1 MRRQSDF
8 QQFHMKTETHSDRFW
23 IELDD
28 DEISSRLVFFGKHF
42 WTSENILL
50 PHVHSTYELM
60 YIVTGEGDIRSQDI
74 VYRLQQGDILVVEP
88 LAEHEGVANPEN
100 PFELFFIGYDFG
112 RERTLLSD
120 ELSGVDTIFLSF
132 FEAYMTKMKQP
143 VIQDHY
149 GIGRIFFRLT
159 DEMSD
164 TRLCREQ
171 IIRAYLLEIFVLM
184 IRNIA
189 DHVDAEEVDPKSRD
203 SVQKAKAFIKSH
215 YSEPLNL
222 EKIAS
227 HVALSQSYFSRLFKT
242 KTDYTPIEYLNRVRI
257 ETAKKYLIH
266 SGLSLIEI
274 SERVGFSS
282 QHYFSHTFKKM
293 ESVSPLIYRRNKK
306 KALIQNFVHVKS
318 S

>member
-1 MRRQSDF
+1 MKRQSNF

-42 WTSENILL
+42 WTSENVLL
-50 PHVHSTYELM
+50 PHVHSAYELM
-60 YIVTGEGDIRSQDI
+60 YIVTGEGEIRSQDI
-74 VYRLQQGDILVVEP
+74 VHRLQRGDILIVEP

-100 PFELFFIGYDFG
+100 PFELFFIGYDFSQ
-112 RERTLLSD
+112 ERTPESD
-120 ELSGVDTIFLSF
+120 DLSGVDHIFLSF
-132 FEAYMTKMKQP
+132 FEAYMNKMKHP
-143 VIQDHY
+143 VVQDRH
-149 GIGRIFFRLT
+149 GIGPIFFKLT
-159 DEMSD
+159 EEMNGM
-164 TRLCREQ
+164 RLCREQ
-171 IIRAYLLEIFVLM
+171 IIRAYLQQIFVLM

-189 DHVDAEEVDPKSRD
+189 DYVDTNDVDPKGRD
-203 SVQKAKAFIKSH
+203 SVQKAMSFIKSR
-215 YSEPLNL
+215 YPEPLSL
-222 EKIAS
+222 EKISS

-257 ETAKKYLIH
+257 ENAKKYLIH
-266 SGLSLIEI
+266 SDLSLIEI

-293 ESVSPLIYRRNKK
+293 EGVSPLIYRRTKK
-306 KALIQNFVHVKS
+306 KALIQNFVRVGS